1 MNDLQ
6 LHIIHSK
13 RQPIGSDWDDAN
25 VCSSYWRLY
34 INNRDGASLRLTR
47 SVYPLPAGHI
57 HLIPAYVRF
66 SCVNTT
72 PVDHYYI
79 HFDLLGLTPLLQ
91 KSLFV
96 EPLSMPLTH
105 TSHQVLSCHKR
116 GQTTADSP
124 ELLFLTQTLVLES
137 LAHAFAGLTPGK
149 RTQLIAAFAVPS
161 PVQPAIRLLEQILP
175 AAPCVADLADA
186 CSMSEDHFIRRF
198 RQAVGQTPAR
208 YVLQRRLA
216 LAARQLLYT
225 TDSIETIATRHQ
237 FSNRFHFTRAFS
249 REMGIPPAAYRSATR
264 V

>member
-13 RQPIGSDWDDAN
+13 RQPINAQWNTVD

-34 INNRDGASLRLTR
+34 INNRDGAAVRLAR
-47 SVYPLPAGHI
+47 GLHPLPAGRI

-66 SCVNTT
+66 SCVNAT
-72 PVDHYYI
+72 PIDHYYI

-96 EPLSMPLTH
+96 EPLSMPLTP
-105 TSHQVLSCHKR
+105 TSHQVLSRHKR

-124 ELLFLTQTLVLES
+124 ELLCLTQALVLES
-137 LAHAFAGLTPGK
+137 LAHAFADLTPGK
-149 RTQLIAAFAVPS
+149 RAQLIAAFAVPS
-161 PVQPAIRLLEQILP
+161 PVQPAIRLLEQVLP
-175 AAPCVADLADA
+175 SAPSVAELADA
-186 CSMSEDHFIRRF
+186 CSMSEDHFIRCF

-225 TDSIETIATRHQ
+225 TDSIEAIATRHQ

-249 REMGIPPAAYRSATR
+249 REMGIAPAAYRSATR